1 MIAKINETLEFLKK
15 RVKKRYSFG
24 FILGTGLGQITDIMD
39 IEDEISYEEIPNF
52 PVSTVE
58 GHRGRLVFGSSYGK
72 SIVAM
77 DGRFHL
83 YEGYSGFDIA
93 LPIRAMKSLGVEYL
107 MISSAAGGLNPKYVP
122 GDLMI
127 LRDHINL
134 TGHNPLVGPNVDE
147 FGPRFPD
154 MARPYDQKLIEIAK
168 KKANDQGIDIK
179 EGVYVQVLG
188 PSLETAAES
197 RFLRMIGADAV
208 GMSTVV
214 DVIVGI
220 HCGMKILVIVVITDV
235 IDPDNMQELTLE
247 DVLKTAQE
255 TSPKLC
261 GLWKEIIKEI

>member
-107 MISSAAGGLNPKYVP
+107 MICLLYTSPSPRDISGSRMPSSA
-122 GDLMI
+122 
-127 LRDHINL
+127 
-134 TGHNPLVGPNVDE
+134 
-147 FGPRFPD
+147 
-154 MARPYDQKLIEIAK
+154 
-168 KKANDQGIDIK
+168 
-179 EGVYVQVLG
+179 
-188 PSLETAAES
+188 
-197 RFLRMIGADAV
+197 
-208 GMSTVV
+208 
-214 DVIVGI
+214 
-220 HCGMKILVIVVITDV
+220 
-235 IDPDNMQELTLE
+235 
-247 DVLKTAQE
+247 
-255 TSPKLC
+255 
-261 GLWKEIIKEI
+261 